1 MYFSLEDIL
10 RAEHEAIAE
19 VIDFSDRNT
28 PEDYGIERIRGIRIM
43 VNALMAGKKEVDS

>member
-10 RAEHEAIAE
+10 KAEHEAIAE

-43 VNALMAGKKEVDS
+43 FNSIMNTKREVDS